1 MGNIT
6 GEVDRL
12 LFSLPLVAV
21 NGLAEFQISL
31 CEPFSFFFSLFF
43 FFKRHLLEMDVPETR
58 TLGGP
63 CEIRNENA
71 FLRGEQVKLSEYLAY
86 FLAVSCSS

>member
-21 NGLAEFQISL
+21 NRLAEFQISL
-31 CEPFSFFFSLFF
+31 CEPFRAIFPL
-43 FFKRHLLEMDVPETR
+43 MDVPETE
-58 TLGGP
+58 TLGG
-63 CEIRNENA
+63 I
-71 FLRGEQVKLSEYLAY
+71 SEL
-86 FLAVSCSS
+86 

>member
-21 NGLAEFQISL
+21 NRLAEFHISL
-31 CEPFSFFFSLFF
+31 CEHFSFFFEHRLP
-43 FFKRHLLEMDVPETR
+43 EMDVPETQ
-58 TLGGP
+58 TLCRP
-63 CEIRNENA
+63 SELRSENS
-71 FLRGEQVKLSEYLAY
+71 FLRWREGQAE
-86 FLAVSCSS
+86 